1 MGQKTTGGSTR
12 NPLAGLTGLLIAL
25 ACSIVIFD
33 GVLKIVAVSVCAVGA
48 LVCARSL
55 VRADRR

>member
-1 MGQKTTGGSTR
+1 MAQKSTSGTR

-25 ACSIVIFD
+25 ACSLVIFD
-33 GVLKIVAVSVCAVGA
+33 GAIKVVTVTVFALGA

-55 VRADRR
+55 TRAAKR